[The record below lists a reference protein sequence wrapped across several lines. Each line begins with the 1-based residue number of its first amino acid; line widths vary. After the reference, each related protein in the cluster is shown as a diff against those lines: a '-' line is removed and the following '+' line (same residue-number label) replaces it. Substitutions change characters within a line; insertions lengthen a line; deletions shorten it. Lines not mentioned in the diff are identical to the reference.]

1 MRAPGYPSARQ
12 TLRLKPGGL
21 IVFPPRFL
29 KHAGWHVGDTLLLSV
44 EGGRISVMRLPD
56 ERTWRIDRLRRRSGT
71 RTDDDAAARSIRT
84 LGDYLALSRHRFR
97 RSHGTEQLLTY
108 SKKKRES
115 GLNGGRSEMIL
126 AGLYL

>member
-1 MRAPGYPSARQ
+1 MRAPAYPSARQ

-71 RTDDDAAARSIRT
+71 RPRSLETAQIFSGQAADETGDARCRSR
-84 LGDYLALSRHRFR
+84 
-97 RSHGTEQLLTY
+97 
-108 SKKKRES
+108 
-115 GLNGGRSEMIL
+115 
-126 AGLYL
+126 